1 MRGSKT
7 PEAANAFASAASSE
21 PLGLANQRAG
31 TLGTRKTPERGP
43 AATPVR
49 AARCAAADRAVGRSG
64 RMPAIGRLDTTG
76 GRAGQAWLQ
85 AAGRAGT
92 TAAMPRSLLS
102 LALAGVWLLAGCSSL
117 EGARLYT
124 RGTRAMD
131 EGRVGEAIAE
141 LEQAASL
148 LPDSSPVQNHL
159 GLAYA
164 RAGRD
169 EAALA
174 AFRQAVRLD
183 CSNSAAVENLAAAER
198 RLSPPRSGRDT
209 AETSP

>member
-1 MRGSKT
+1 
-7 PEAANAFASAASSE
+7 
-21 PLGLANQRAG
+21 
-31 TLGTRKTPERGP
+31 
-43 AATPVR
+43 
-49 AARCAAADRAVGRSG
+49 
-64 RMPAIGRLDTTG
+64 
-76 GRAGQAWLQ
+76 
-85 AAGRAGT
+85 
-92 TAAMPRSLLS
+92 MPRALLG

-124 RGTRAMD
+124 RGTRALD
-131 EGRVGEAIAE
+131 DGRVGEAIAE
-141 LEQAASL
+141 LERAAEL

-183 CSNSAAVENLAAAER
+183 CSNAAAAENLAAAER
-198 RLSPPRSGRDT
+198 HLALAKNGHDT
-209 AETSP
+209 AETSQ